1 MNEAKIWKVKGKDRN
16 LTDSELIEAIKS
28 GEIKG
33 DDAVSTRDMKIWV
46 NIKDSVYQF
55 YIMEENR

>member
-33 DDAVSTRDMKIWV
+33 NDAVSTRDMKIWV

-55 YIMEENR
+55 YIKEENR

>member
-55 YIMEENR
+55 YIKEENR

>member
-1 MNEAKIWKVKGKDRN
+1 MNEAKIWKVKGKDRK

-55 YIMEENR
+55 YIKEENR